1 MDDWKRNQR
10 IFWPLALPPAA
21 WLVVF
26 FLVPLGLIWVLS
38 FGEKQ
43 GIQAIATTW
52 TLDNYAKA
60 VEPLYASI
68 LWKSLRICG
77 LATLLCLL
85 LGYPVAFLIAFVR
98 SPMWKAL
105 LLLGVII
112 PFAINILVRTFSL
125 IAVLRP
131 TGPVNAAYE
140 ALWNGAH
147 AVLGL
152 AGLGDV
158 LLGERFT
165 PMMLMYSN
173 TAVIVGIVF
182 VFFPFMVLPL
192 YANIDKIDRSY
203 LEASLDLGASHLRTF
218 VSVILP
224 LTWHGILSG
233 LIIVFIPSLGYF
245 FIPEILGGANSD
257 LIGNVIE
264 RQFKSANNWPF
275 GAALSFLLMYA
286 TFAALALRAV
296 IAGRRGGAV

>member
-1 MDDWKRNQR
+1 MDDWKRNQG
-10 IFWPLALPPAA
+10 IFWPLLLPPAV
-21 WLVVF
+21 WLLLF
-26 FLVPLGLIWVLS
+26 FLIPLGLIWVLS
-38 FGEKQ
+38 FGEKLD
-43 GIQAIATTW
+43 IQNIAITW
-52 TLDNYAKA
+52 TLENYAKA

-68 LWKSLRICG
+68 MWKSLWVCG
-77 LATLLCLL
+77 LATLLCLVI
-85 LGYPVAFLIAFVR
+85 GYPVAFLIAFVR

-105 LLLGVII
+105 LLLAVII

-131 TGPVNAAYE
+131 TGMVNAVYE
-140 ALWNGAH
+140 ALWTGAH
-147 AVLGL
+147 GALSVV
-152 AGLGDV
+152 GLGDA
-158 LLGERFT
+158 LLGERFM
-165 PMMLMYSN
+165 PVMLLYSN

-192 YANIDKIDRSY
+192 YANIEKIDRAY

-218 VSVILP
+218 WSVILP
-224 LTWHGILSG
+224 QTWHGILSG

-264 RQFKSANNWPF
+264 RQFKAANDWPF

-286 TFAALALRAV
+286 TFGALALRAV
-296 IAGRRGGAV
+296 LASRRGGEA